1 MIASPPSCSC
11 SEDAH
16 PAEELPLG
24 PDRALMREK
33 ASSLIA
39 RRTTRCATPPHRKRS
54 RITRQS
60 SFTLSLTSPSL
71 HRARIP
77 TQMPPFVRA
86 GSNRSTAVSSNRSR
100 LSPPPPSRLA
110 FARARPSPADDTSD
124 ARSLARPTSP
134 SGVLDP
140 SSRPRARRIVAVRP
154 PTRPHRA
161 FVSLRTSRPPR
172 ALARFDRR
180 ATRRGAF
187 TAVVARA
194 IVVAIA
200 AIVVVVVVDVCDG
213 SRANR
218 EVAPT
223 CDCPIKT
230 FTGERPALCRV

>member
-1 MIASPPSCSC
+1 
-11 SEDAH
+11 
-16 PAEELPLG
+16 
-24 PDRALMREK
+24 MREK

-39 RRTTRCATPPHRKRS
+39 RVTTRCATQPQRKRS

-60 SFTLSLTSPSL
+60 PFTLFLTFPSL

-77 TQMPPFVRA
+77 TQTPPFARA
-86 GSNRSTAVSSNRSR
+86 GSNRPTAESSNRSR
-100 LSPPPPSRLA
+100 LSPRPSSRLA
-110 FARARPSPADDTSD
+110 FARAPI
-124 ARSLARPTSP
+124 ARRRHLRRTFARARPPSP

-140 SSRPRARRIVAVRP
+140 SSRPRARRVVAIAVRP

-161 FVSLRTSRPPR
+161 FVSRRTSRPPR

-213 SRANR
+213 SRATR
-218 EVAPT
+218 ELRCADVHLSDKDVHGRETRIMTRLRAIMRNKSFYYT
-223 CDCPIKT
+223 RT
-230 FTGERPALCRV
+230 S